1 MHISVT
7 KPFFCKHFL
16 QHNMGVRKSKN
27 TALDTERLC
36 FKHRRVSLI
45 NALTNL
51 EPSWYFVWKSCHSF
65 PRSTFNGISI
75 ILSSSVDFA
84 IFALL

>member
-1 MHISVT
+1 MHLSVT

-45 NALTNL
+45 KALTKPRAILVFRL
-51 EPSWYFVWKSCHSF
+51 EEVS
-65 PRSTFNGISI
+65 
-75 ILSSSVDFA
+75 
-84 IFALL
+84 